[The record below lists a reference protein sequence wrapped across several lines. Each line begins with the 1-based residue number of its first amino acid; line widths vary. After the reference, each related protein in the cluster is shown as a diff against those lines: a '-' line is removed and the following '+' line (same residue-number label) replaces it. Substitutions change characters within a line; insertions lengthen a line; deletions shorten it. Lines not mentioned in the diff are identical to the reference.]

1 VGVPALFERSF
12 FAELLSLADEAG
24 AKSIT
29 LRNRDSVAQ
38 FDFSKAE
45 IDIDTGQ
52 DWEKLGHP
60 ERSALATLPEVSA

>member
-24 AKSIT
+24 AKSII

-45 IDIDTGQ
+45 IDG
-52 DWEKLGHP
+52 KA
-60 ERSALATLPEVSA
+60 RSS